1 MPVYRRNAPNGGY
14 VHVSVFLVM
23 VGVQNRFV
31 PFADPL
37 FIAFLLLVREGI
49 HTIFLPSPAI
59 FTHHQHESFISE
71 VWIDTDQFGDKV
83 DFCLVSFLFVVICRV
98 YEVFGFYPGDD
109 KSHTLTKENISWFAV
124 LFYPGCAGFG
134 AGEVGRGEVGEKVKI
149 DDGHLPHPTQIIVM
163 AESAKSAGSIE

>member
-23 VGVQNRFV
+23 VGVQNGFV

-37 FIAFLLLVREGI
+37 LIAFLLLIREGF
-49 HTIFLPSPAI
+49 HTIFLPFPVI

-71 VWIDTDQFGDKV
+71 FGIDADEFRNKV
-83 DFCLVSFLFVVICRV
+83 NIFLVSFLFEVICRV
-98 YEVFGFYPGDD
+98 YEVFFFCPGDD
-109 KSHTLTKENISWFAV
+109 KSHSLTKENIPWFAV

-149 DDGHLPHPTQIIVM
+149 DDGHFPHPIQIIVM
-163 AESAKSAGSIE
+163 AESAKSAGSI